1 MFKIHSI
8 DGGRTP
14 ATEYLPAENI
24 TPKVGTMLVQEN
36 GLLVPATGA
45 KNPTYMCLQSSDA
58 AVQSGMD
65 IPVMRVSPDT
75 IFETETEADMSAVT
89 LGKKIG
95 LSADGTTVVT
105 TDGAAETVYIDKTVV
120 RVRFA

>member
-14 ATEYLPAENI
+14 ATEYLPAGDI
-24 TPKVGTMLVQEN
+24 TPQVGTMLVLEN
-36 GLLVPATGA
+36 GLLAPATGA
-45 KNPTYMCLQSSDA
+45 KTPTYMCLQTSDA
-58 AVQSGMD
+58 AVQSGKD

-75 IFETETEADMSAVT
+75 IFETETKTDMSAVN
-89 LGKKIG
+89 LGQKIG
-95 LSADGTTVVT
+95 LSADGTTVT
-105 TDGAAETVYIDKTVV
+105 TTEGAAETVWVDKTVV